1 MCWLTKIQGISTW
14 LQVIREEKRMIS
26 KGNKYKKDDGKK
38 NKDSSDE
45 KDKSEIERIRGQEQQ
60 E

>member
-1 MCWLTKIQGISTW
+1 
-14 LQVIREEKRMIS
+14 MIL
-26 KGNKYKKDDGKK
+26 KGNNYKKDDGKK

-45 KDKSEIERIRGQEQQ
+45 KDESEIERGQEQQ